1 VPPRLRA
8 YLEVHAPPLPALDA
22 VERVMADP
30 YRTLIVAG
38 RLNTQLWGLATR
50 DVFFGKRLFVEE
62 QGMRASGRQE
72 RGEVRSLLAILLR
85 EVGPARFFAHL
96 AELGDAAVID
106 TRPLFAHLAP
116 HLPTDDRF
124 ASDLLRPEL
133 IADPLVRDITAA
145 ARDAQLPVVLGG
157 HALVAGGLWLLAR
170 RAKTAKDAAALA
182 LAGSPAATDTPT
194 HATG

>member
-1 VPPRLRA
+1 A
-8 YLEVHAPPLPALDA
+8 YLEEHAPPLPALDA

-85 EVGPARFFAHL
+85 EVGPAREDGQGRRGAGPRRL
-96 AELGDAAVID
+96 TGGDG
-106 TRPLFAHLAP
+106 H
-116 HLPTDDRF
+116 
-124 ASDLLRPEL
+124 
-133 IADPLVRDITAA
+133 AD
-145 ARDAQLPVVLGG
+145 ARDGLMGHHEFRFGPRRGG
-157 HALVAGGLWLLAR
+157 DGI
-170 RAKTAKDAAALA
+170 
-182 LAGSPAATDTPT
+182 SP
-194 HATG
+194 GRWRSRG